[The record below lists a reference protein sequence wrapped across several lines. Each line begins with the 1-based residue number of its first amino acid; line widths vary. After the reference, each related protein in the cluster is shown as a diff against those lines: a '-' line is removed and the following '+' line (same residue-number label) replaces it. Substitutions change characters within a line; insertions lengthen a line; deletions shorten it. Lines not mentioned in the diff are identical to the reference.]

1 MNSKQKFQF
10 TIITFVIGLMI
21 AVQFQTTKQ
30 PIVRDTRDAWELR
43 EDLKKEQELQAK
55 ILREIRTYDEQ
66 LKSYEAEQNN
76 QQVLKDA
83 LNDLKKEA
91 GLTEVTGRGLVLK
104 VEPLFD
110 ESLIGEKL
118 EAVSPD
124 LLKRLVNELNSY
136 DANEISIAN
145 QRVIAT
151 TVIRDI
157 NGRTKINDYW
167 LTRFPFEIKVIAK
180 DVDRLYNRMQVS
192 NAMDDF
198 AADNL
203 RLIISEPLPE
213 VTIPAYDQ
221 VVRVKNMS
229 PVGQE

>member
-1 MNSKQKFQF
+1 MNSKKNIQF

-43 EDLKKEQELQAK
+43 EDIKKEQELQTK

-66 LKSYEAEQNN
+66 LRSYEAEQNN

-91 GLTEVTGRGLVLK
+91 GLTELTGNGLVLT

-110 ESLIGEKL
+110 ESLVGEKV
-118 EAVSPD
+118 EGISPE
-124 LLKRLVNELNSY
+124 LLKRLINELNSY
-136 DANEISIAN
+136 NAREISIAG

-157 NGRTKINDYW
+157 NGRTKVNDYW

-180 DVDRLYNRMQVS
+180 DANRLYNRMQVS

-203 RLIISEPLPE
+203 RLTISEPLEE
-213 VTIPAYDQ
+213 VAVPAYDQ
-221 VVRVKNMS
+221 VVRIKNMS
-229 PVGQE
+229 PVEKE

>member
-1 MNSKQKFQF
+1 
-10 TIITFVIGLMI
+10 MI